1 MMLWIV
7 FCTILV
13 VFVSEALI
21 RAGYGAVF
29 AAKVAGWSMLAAL
42 ISTFVP
48 SIIPGLDGRGG
59 APMVTYSKVSAV
71 EPILSVNT
79 ESHDDEKSIIESC
92 ISPIPVAKQYSEG
105 CGGGCVSLGF
115 ETPRTC
121 NYQGPHDCIGTIKQ
135 KVTRYTLSPDYLN
148 YKQHQID
155 DAYSPPEFIWPLQG
169 RIIQVFSAGKN
180 DGINISI
187 PEGTEVK
194 AVEGGEVAYAD
205 HELADYGDMVLIRH
219 LDGFVSV
226 YANNSELMVQ
236 KGDKV
241 KRGQVIAKSGK
252 SGKADL
258 PQLHFELRK
267 GSTPV
272 NPILFLA
279 NL

>member
-1 MMLWIV
+1 
-7 FCTILV
+7 
-13 VFVSEALI
+13 
-21 RAGYGAVF
+21 
-29 AAKVAGWSMLAAL
+29 
-42 ISTFVP
+42 
-48 SIIPGLDGRGG
+48 
-59 APMVTYSKVSAV
+59 MVTYSRVSTV
-71 EPILSVNT
+71 EPTPSVNAY
-79 ESHDDEKSIIESC
+79 SHGDERSIIESC

-121 NYQGPHDCIGTIKQ
+121 NYEGPHDCIGTIKQ
-135 KVTRYTLSPDYLN
+135 KITRYTLSPDYLN
-148 YKQHQID
+148 YKRHQID
-155 DAYSPPEFIWPLQG
+155 DSDSQPEFIWPLQG
-169 RIIQVFSAGKN
+169 QIIQVFSAGNN
-180 DGINISI
+180 DGINIST

-194 AVEGGEVAYAD
+194 ATEGGEVAYAD

-219 LDGFVSV
+219 PNGFVSA
-226 YANNSELMVQ
+226 YAHNSELMVG

-279 NL
+279 KL